1 MPATSSMKLSTTGY
15 DSTFQRKMIRVLF
28 QDQDFVTTTA
38 AHLKHDVFDSPAH
51 RWLARTMIGFAGKHG
66 HGISADGLKLERD
79 RAVKMKTL
87 KLDHAQKVDSLVKS
101 IDRPVPDRSFIK
113 EELFRF
119 IKHQAINQAMRS
131 SLDHLDRLD
140 FEAIDQEWAR
150 VLEVKQELDGGLGH
164 SFVTGVDE
172 RTKRRRK
179 YEKNGVSS
187 GTQLDEHMKP
197 GGLPPKALGVVLAPS
212 GKGKSHCLVHIG
224 ASAILESNAKVLHI
238 TTELSEEMI
247 SDRYDARLANIP
259 VQRLEEKRKTVRAKV
274 LELGKQYGDFLRI
287 KEFAPATLTARSL
300 RAFVRQLERIAFYP
314 TLIIIDSADDMI
326 PLYASRD
333 HNAYDDYGM
342 VYRELRGLAFELNIP
357 IWTASQT
364 NKDALNKEFVDWN
377 AVADSSKKVMVAD
390 AVVILLQTLA
400 EKKQKAARLFFAKN
414 RFGGDK
420 FDVKVR
426 LDWSRSTIR
435 RS

>member
-1 MPATSSMKLSTTGY
+1 MVAIKLSTTGY
-15 DSTFQRKMIRVLF
+15 DASFQRKMIRVLY

-51 RWLARTMIGFAGKHG
+51 RWLAKTMVTFANKHG
-66 HGISADGLKLERD
+66 SGISIDGLTLERD

-87 KLDHAQKVDSLVKS
+87 KLDHAMKVDSLIKS
-101 IDRPVPDRSFIK
+101 IDRPVKDRSFVK

-119 IKHQAINQAMRS
+119 IKHQAINSAMRA
-131 SLDHLDRLD
+131 SLDHLDKLD

-150 VLEVKQELDGGLGH
+150 VLDVKQELDGGLGH
-164 SFVTGVDE
+164 NFVGSVGE
-172 RTKRRRK
+172 RTKRRSK
-179 YEKNGVSS
+179 FEKNGIST

-197 GGLPPKALGVVLAPS
+197 GGLPPRALGVVLAPS
-212 GKGKSHCLVHIG
+212 GKGKSHILVHIG
-224 ASAILESNAKVLHI
+224 KSAVVESNAKVLHI

-247 SDRYDARLANIP
+247 ADRYDAAFTGIAI
-259 VQRLEEKRKTVRAKV
+259 QRLEEQRKQVRGKV
-274 LELGKQYGDFLRI
+274 RELGQQYGDFLRI
-287 KEFAPATLTARSL
+287 KEFAPATLTARAL
-300 RAFVRQLERIAFYP
+300 AAFVRQLERVAFYP

-326 PLYASRD
+326 PFSASRD

-342 VYRELRGLAFELNIP
+342 VYRELRKLAFDLNVP

-377 AVADSSKKVMVAD
+377 SVADSSKKIMVAD

-420 FDVKVR
+420 FDVKVG

-435 RS
+435 RA